1 MKEKVL
7 LWGYSSHSA
16 AHGLPGQ
23 PLKGGWPQ
31 GAGGRVQ
38 PAVDV
43 DDCWG
48 LLVEGVEY
56 FMIVILDKIN
66 FKPKNLKGNFN
77 PSFRIFQRIFS
88 FLWRKQNALEIQF
101 YLLGVNFGC

>member
-38 PAVDV
+38 PAVEV

-66 FKPKNLKGNFN
+66 F
-77 PSFRIFQRIFS
+77 RIFQSIFS
-88 FLWRKQNALEIQF
+88 FLWRKQNVLEIQF

>member
-16 AHGLPGQ
+16 THGLPGQ
-23 PLKGGWPQ
+23 PLKGRRPL

-38 PAVDV
+38 PAVEE

-48 LLVEGVEY
+48 LLVEGVGY
-56 FMIVILDKIN
+56 Y
-66 FKPKNLKGNFN
+66 
-77 PSFRIFQRIFS
+77 S
-88 FLWRKQNALEIQF
+88 
-101 YLLGVNFGC
+101 